1 MRRVKKLLIIIQS
14 GRRIN
19 HGRRN
24 GWNVVATAV
33 VVDVVQALHG
43 ITVVFTLFSDHDTVA
58 IIVVV
63 VIIAVVAI
71 VSVIVITGITI
82 S

>member
-24 GWNVVATAV
+24 GWNVIATAV

-43 ITVVFTLFSDHDTVA
+43 ITVVFTLFSDHDTV
-58 IIVVV
+58 
-63 VIIAVVAI
+63 IIAVVAIVAI
-71 VSVIVITGITI
+71 VSVIVITGIAI